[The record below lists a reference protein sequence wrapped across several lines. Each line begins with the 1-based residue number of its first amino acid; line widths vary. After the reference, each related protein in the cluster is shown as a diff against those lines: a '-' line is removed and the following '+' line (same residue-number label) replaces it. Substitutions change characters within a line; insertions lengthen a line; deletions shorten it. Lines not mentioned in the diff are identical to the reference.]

1 MVDGGDGIDQ
11 WSANYSAATSRHR
24 GRPDCQFPFRV
35 AGSLSGIER
44 LGYAANLYSSFNTG
58 SGNDTIDTTALQLN
72 DYIYTNGG
80 DDRVTLRS
88 GSDTVDLGAG
98 TDTLALRW
106 GNATGDMYYGPALGD
121 LTYGSF
127 TVFGGSE
134 VMSVGFTGVER
145 FDIESGSGNDAFT
158 TGNGDDTIRSGAGN
172 DHVSSRGGGI
182 VIDMGAGNDAWGFDY
197 RGSTSNI
204 TIDILN
210 NVILGLGASSVA
222 GVEALRSNTGDSYA
236 YTGDGNDTVVTGT
249 GSQIDYLQTGAR
261 KRPRHRLQWH
271 GLGPDGH
278 RGRRR

>member
-1 MVDGGDGIDQ
+1 M
-11 WSANYSAATSRHR
+11 
-24 GRPDCQFPFRV
+24 
-35 AGSLSGIER
+35 
-44 LGYAANLYSSFNTG
+44 
-58 SGNDTIDTTALQLN
+58 N

-249 GSQIDYLQTGAR
+249 GSQIDYLQTGAGNDR
-261 KRPRHRLQWH
+261 VTVYNGTDWVLTGTGVGDDDVLVVDWSATAPSSGGVWI
-271 GLGPDGH
+271 GLSGTGDGDH
-278 RGRRR
+278 QVNTSPADWGSARRG